1 MRPIV
6 TVIEGAAS
14 RKLLDFAYVRDMLG
28 LTDTDITDAK
38 INDLIDEVSAEIE
51 AWCNR
56 GLIDETVSEQ
66 WRLTRATPSLMLSRW
81 PVWSI
86 TSITEGTNAAL
97 DTGFWE
103 VDYDS
108 GELWRMDGAG
118 FRQNWFGI
126 DLCYGA
132 SAFGVVRIVYRAG
145 YVAADD
151 TGTNVPPDL
160 RAVALEMLSNRFFA
174 LGRDSYLRGEEIPG
188 IIKYQYGF
196 GSGTQSGSGLSA
208 DIERRLSKYRRL
220 VVA

>member
-6 TVIEGAAS
+6 TVIEHSAS
-14 RKLLDFAYVRDMLG
+14 RKLLDFAYVRDMLT
-28 LTDTDITDAK
+28 LSQTDISDAK
-38 INDLIDEVSAEIE
+38 LNDLIDEVSADIE

-66 WRLTRATPSLMLSRW
+66 WRLTTAASSLWLTRW

-86 TSITEGTNAAL
+86 TSITEGTNVAL
-97 DTGFWE
+97 DTGYWE

-108 GELWRMDGAG
+108 GELWRMDGADG
-118 FRQNWFGI
+118 RQNWFGI
-126 DLCYGA
+126 DLCYRAGA
-132 SAFGVVRIVYRAG
+132 VGVVRIVYRAG

-160 RAVALEMLSNRFFA
+160 RAVALDILSSRFFA
-174 LGRDSYLRGEEIPG
+174 LGRDNYLRGEEIPG

-196 GSGTQSGSGLSA
+196 GSGTQSGSGFSA
-208 DIERRLSKYRRL
+208 DIERRLSKYRRISF
-220 VVA
+220 A